1 MFKDLVIEGVGKKMT
16 LHIIKLLSESIEK
29 GSKIPEKISD
39 EIIIDERCPEACS
52 PLSRRVLKIYYHR
65 RA

>member
-1 MFKDLVIEGVGKKMT
+1 MFKDLVIEGVSKKMT

-39 EIIIDERCPEACS
+39 EAIIDEGYPEEYNS
-52 PLSRRVLKIYYHR
+52 GRRIMKIYYYR

>member
-1 MFKDLVIEGVGKKMT
+1 MFKDLVIEGVSKKVA
-16 LHIIKLLSESIEK
+16 LNVLKLLSESIEK

-39 EIIIDERCPEACS
+39 KAIIDERNPRYNS
-52 PLSRRVLKIYYHR
+52 GRRIMEIHYR